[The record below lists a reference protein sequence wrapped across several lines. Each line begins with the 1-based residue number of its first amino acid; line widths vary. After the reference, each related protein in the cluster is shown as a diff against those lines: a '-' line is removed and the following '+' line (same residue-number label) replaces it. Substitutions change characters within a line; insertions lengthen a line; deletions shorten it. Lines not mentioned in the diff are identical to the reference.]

1 MTLYARS
8 ALPLMAL
15 IAVPAPPALA
25 YRPFDSTDAAVAA
38 RGEVEVEL
46 GPVGY
51 QRFPQQHV
59 LIAPALIVNCG
70 IADFWEVVLE
80 GKQFFVVD
88 ADVTGPRYRL
98 DEAAASVKTILRPG
112 SLQDRSGPSVASEVG
127 VLLPSINGESGA
139 GASALLIVSQR
150 WPALT
155 VHANGSILWTR
166 AHEPGF
172 FAGLIAEGPDAW
184 TVRPVGEVVLEGER
198 GARTVASVLAGGIWR
213 VTQELAVDAAVR
225 LAREAGHVT
234 EIRLGLTW
242 AFAVGL
248 PR

>member
-1 MTLYARS
+1 MAPI
-8 ALPLMAL
+8 ALFGPT
-15 IAVPAPPALA
+15 ALA

-51 QRFPQQHV
+51 ERFAQRNL
-59 LIAPALIVNCG
+59 LIVPALIVNWG

-80 GKQFFVVD
+80 GKHFYAVD
-88 ADVTGPRYRL
+88 ADPTGPRYRL
-98 DEAAASVKTILRPG
+98 GDAGAFVKAVLRPG

-155 VHANGSILWTR
+155 VHANGSFLWTR
-166 AHEPGF
+166 AHEPGY

-184 TVRPVGEVVLEGER
+184 RVRPVGEVFLANER

-213 VTQELAVDAAVR
+213 VTQELSVDAAVR
-225 LAREAGHVT
+225 SAREAAGHVT

>member
-1 MTLYARS
+1 MQVF
-8 ALPLMAL
+8 ALLAAL
-15 IAVPAPPALA
+15 IALFAPAAFA

-38 RGEVEVEL
+38 NGEVEVEL

-51 QRFPQQHV
+51 ERFPQQDV
-59 LIAPALIVNCG
+59 LIAPALIVNWG

-80 GKQFFVVD
+80 AKQFHVVD

-98 DEAAASVKTILRPG
+98 GDAGAFVKTVLHPG
-112 SLQDRSGPSVASEVG
+112 SLQGRGGPSVASEVG
-127 VLLPSINGESGA
+127 VLLPSINGEPGA

-150 WPALT
+150 WAALAL
-155 VHANGSILWTR
+155 HANGSLLWTR

-172 FAGLIAEGPDAW
+172 FTGLIVEGPDAW
-184 TVRPVGEVVLEGER
+184 RVRPAFEVVLEGER

-225 LAREAGHVT
+225 LAREAAGHVA

-242 AFAVGL
+242 AFAVGS

>member
-1 MTLYARS
+1 MAPI
-8 ALPLMAL
+8 ALFA
-15 IAVPAPPALA
+15 PAALA
-25 YRPFDSTDAAVAA
+25 YRPFDSTDATVAA
-38 RGEVEVEL
+38 RGEVEVEF

-51 QRFPQQHV
+51 ERFPQRNL
-59 LIAPALIVNCG
+59 LIAPALIMNWG
-70 IADFWEVVLE
+70 IAEFWEVVLE
-80 GKQFFVVD
+80 GKHFYVVD
-88 ADVTGPRYRL
+88 ADPTGPRYRL
-98 DEAAASVKTILRPG
+98 GDAGAFVKTVLRPG
-112 SLQDRSGPSVASEVG
+112 SLQGRSGPSVASEVG

-155 VHANGSILWTR
+155 VHANGAVLWTR
-166 AHEPGF
+166 AHEPGY

-184 TVRPVGEVVLEGER
+184 RVRPVGEVFLEGER

-213 VTQELAVDAAVR
+213 VTEELAVDAAVR
-225 LAREAGHVT
+225 SAREPAGHVT

>member
-1 MTLYARS
+1 
-8 ALPLMAL
+8 MAL
-15 IAVPAPPALA
+15 IALVAPAALA

-38 RGEVEVEL
+38 RGELEVEF
-46 GPVGY
+46 GPMGY
-51 QRFPQQHV
+51 ERFPHQDV
-59 LIAPALIVNCG
+59 LVAPALIVNWG
-70 IADFWEVVLE
+70 IADRWEVVLE
-80 GKQFFVVD
+80 GKQFYLVG
-88 ADVTGPRYRL
+88 ADVTGPKYRL
-98 DEAAASVKTILRPG
+98 DDAGAFVKTVLHSG
-112 SLQDRSGPSVASEVG
+112 SLQDGSGPSLASEVG

-139 GASALLIVSQR
+139 GASALLIASQR

-155 VHANGSILWTR
+155 VHANGSVLWTR

-184 TVRPVGEVVLEGER
+184 RVRPAFEVTLVGEH
-198 GARTVASVLAGGIWR
+198 GARLVASVLAGGIWR
-213 VTQELAVDAAVR
+213 VTRELAVDAAVR
-225 LAREAGHVT
+225 LAREAAGHVT